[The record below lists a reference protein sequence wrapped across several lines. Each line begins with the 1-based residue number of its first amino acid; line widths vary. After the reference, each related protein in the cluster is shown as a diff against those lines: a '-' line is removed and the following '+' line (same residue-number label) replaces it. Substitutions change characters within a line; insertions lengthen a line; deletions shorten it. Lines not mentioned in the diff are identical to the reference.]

1 MPGSSSG
8 SAEQRLAELKAAEA
22 RSAEAVPL
30 SYLRAQPLPNTS
42 RYAGMEDPDDSG
54 ELGRAPRQV
63 DIRMYEGLAA
73 SRNRLSKLLS
83 ENRRKSSRLEE
94 IIQQKDDA
102 LVAAFDCLTRT
113 LSEYRNLQNLSSGA
127 SAGVQFGVSQEDALR
142 KLLILQE
149 RIEFMHEVCS
159 HNSLLLDSMAHF
171 LVFRHVAH
179 LRHIA
184 AHFNMLERSMQR
196 IAESRAELSK
206 SVVRPVPVVWSL
218 SLIHI

>member
-1 MPGSSSG
+1 MGRAAPGRSRSRVPAACMPNSSSG
-8 SAEQRLAELKAAEA
+8 SAEERLAELKAAEA

-42 RYAGMEDPDDSG
+42 KYAGMEEQDDSG
-54 ELGRAPRQV
+54 ELARAPRHV

-83 ENRRKSSRLEE
+83 ASRLKSSRLEE
-94 IIQQKDDA
+94 IVQQKDDA

-127 SAGVQFGVSQEDALR
+127 AAGVQFGVSQEDALR

-149 RIEFMHEVCS
+149 RIEFMHEVW
-159 HNSLLLDSMAHF
+159 LLRMS
-171 LVFRHVAH
+171 VA
-179 LRHIA
+179 
-184 AHFNMLERSMQR
+184 
-196 IAESRAELSK
+196 
-206 SVVRPVPVVWSL
+206 
-218 SLIHI
+218 

>member
-1 MPGSSSG
+1 VLKLEFGATASMVRAPSGRVCSHMAGRTRYRGRESVACLAGSSK

-42 RYAGMEDPDDSG
+42 RYAGLEEADDSG

-83 ENRRKSSRLEE
+83 ESKRKESRLEE

-127 SAGVQFGVSQEDALR
+127 AAGVQFGVSQEDALR

-149 RIEFMHEVCS
+149 RIEFMHEV
-159 HNSLLLDSMAHF
+159 
-171 LVFRHVAH
+171 
-179 LRHIA
+179 
-184 AHFNMLERSMQR
+184 
-196 IAESRAELSK
+196 
-206 SVVRPVPVVWSL
+206 
-218 SLIHI
+218 

>member
-22 RSAEAVPL
+22 RSAEAAPPL
-30 SYLRAQPLPNTS
+30 SYLRAQPLLNTS
-42 RYAGMEDPDDSG
+42 RYAGMEEADDSG
-54 ELGRAPRQV
+54 EVGRAPRQV

-83 ENRRKSSRLEE
+83 ENRRKTSRLEE
-94 IIQQKDDA
+94 IVQQKDDA

-149 RIEFMHEVCS
+149 RIEFMHEVCTQNNCS
-159 HNSLLLDSMAHF
+159 IACIAHPPPRVQGR
-171 LVFRHVAH
+171 LQHTLTLKATCR
-179 LRHIA
+179 
-184 AHFNMLERSMQR
+184 
-196 IAESRAELSK
+196 ELPSPEQ
-206 SVVRPVPVVWSL
+206 SSARVL
-218 SLIHI
+218 SDLCQWFGVG